1 MIGTTGTA
9 PEPLAPGR
17 SLGGAFAALR
27 IFIGLVWLSNA
38 LAKVFDVTVIDW
50 GFFSFNLITRGTA
63 RGILTDAAARTQI
76 TALGTFY
83 RDFVLPHWGVFG
95 ILLTLGE
102 LAVGLG
108 LLFGV
113 ATRLAALGGLLLIAP
128 IWLMLWH
135 TNGYLWE
142 YPLALFPLLLL
153 AIVPAGRVLGLD
165 RGLAPG
171 STAGGRFHPQH

>member
-1 MIGTTGTA
+1 MIDTTGTA
-9 PEPLAPGR
+9 PELLAPAR

-38 LAKVFDVTVIDW
+38 LAKVFDVAVVDW
-50 GFFSFNLITRGTA
+50 GFFSFNLITRGIA
-63 RGILTDAAARTQI
+63 RAILTDAAAKTQI
-76 TALGTFY
+76 TPLGAFY
-83 RDFVLPHWGVFG
+83 RDVVLPHWGVFG
-95 ILLTLGE
+95 ILLTLAE

-113 ATRLAALGGLLLIAP
+113 ATRLAAVGGLLLIGP

-142 YPLALFPLLLL
+142 YPLDLFPLLLL
-153 AIVPAGRVLGLD
+153 AIVPAGRFFG
-165 RGLAPG
+165 
-171 STAGGRFHPQH
+171 